1 MTQRSDYR
9 DSTVPRHVAIIP
21 DGNRRWASLRGMDPW
36 IGHEQGA
43 QRIEELASAARDM
56 GITHLS
62 FWGSSMENLTKRPLL
77 ERKALMNVYEKYF
90 TKLMHDPSVVRDE
103 VRIRVCGYW
112 REVLPEKLVRVLDGG
127 IAATAQ
133 HTRHHLTFFLN
144 YSGDYEMVEAVRA
157 MIVGGVP
164 AHTVSAATL
173 KAHLLTADLPP
184 VDFLIRTGGEP
195 HLSAGFLM
203 WDIAN
208 AQLYFDDVLFPDF
221 DVAHLQTALDDYARR
236 TRRLGK

>member
-77 ERKALMNVYEKYF
+77 ERKALMNVYENISRN
-90 TKLMHDPSVVRDE
+90 HARSVSCTRGAHSCV
-103 VRIRVCGYW
+103 W
-112 REVLPEKLVRVLDGG
+112 VL
-127 IAATAQ
+127 A
-133 HTRHHLTFFLN
+133 
-144 YSGDYEMVEAVRA
+144 
-157 MIVGGVP
+157 
-164 AHTVSAATL
+164 
-173 KAHLLTADLPP
+173 
-184 VDFLIRTGGEP
+184 
-195 HLSAGFLM
+195 
-203 WDIAN
+203 
-208 AQLYFDDVLFPDF
+208 
-221 DVAHLQTALDDYARR
+221 
-236 TRRLGK
+236 